1 MRWRGREQSGN
12 IEDRRGMS
20 AGRVGGIGGVG
31 AIIVTLIA
39 LYLGKDPAAVLQELE
54 QTGAPGAQ
62 QAGPYQESSQEA
74 EARQMVAVV
83 LKDTE
88 QTWQQ
93 LFAAA
98 GQRYAEP
105 RLVLFSGAV
114 QSACGTA
121 DSAVGP
127 FYCSGDQQVYI
138 DLSFYDDLK
147 NRFGAPGDFAQAYVI
162 AHEVGHH
169 IQNLLGTS
177 AKVHAARQ
185 RGSEAQANAMSV
197 RLELQADCYAG
208 IWAHHADASRQLLES
223 GDVEEG
229 LAAAS
234 AIGDDRLQMQSRGY
248 VAPESFTHG
257 SSAQRVR
264 WFKRGLAA
272 GQVSSCDTFAARAS
286 EL

>member
-20 AGRVGGIGGVG
+20 AGRMGGIGGVG

-54 QTGAPGAQ
+54 QTGAPGAEQ
-62 QAGPYQESSQEA
+62 SGPYQESSQEA
-74 EARQMVAVV
+74 EARQIVAVV

-88 QTWQQ
+88 RTWQQ
-93 LFAAA
+93 LFAA
-98 GQRYAEP
+98 GGKRYEEP
-105 RLVLFSGAV
+105 RLVLFTGAV

-127 FYCSGDQQVYI
+127 FYCSGDRQVYI

-177 AKVHAARQ
+177 TKVHAARQ
-185 RGSEAQANAMSV
+185 RSSEAQANAMSV

-223 GDVEEG
+223 GDIEEG
-229 LAAAS
+229 LGAAS
-234 AIGDDRLQMQSRGY
+234 AIGDDRMQMKSRGY

-257 SSAQRVR
+257 SSAQRVQ

-272 GQVSSCDTFAARAS
+272 GQVSSCDTFAASAS